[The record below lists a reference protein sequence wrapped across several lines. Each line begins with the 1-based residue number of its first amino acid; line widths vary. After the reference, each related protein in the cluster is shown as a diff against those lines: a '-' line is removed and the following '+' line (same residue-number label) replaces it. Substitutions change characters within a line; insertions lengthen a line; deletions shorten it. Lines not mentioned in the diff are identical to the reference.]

1 MERSQL
7 FKPDYAKKWAQY
19 DPKLAN
25 KLLDEV
31 GLTKKDG
38 QGFRL
43 LPDGRP
49 ATIVVEHASE
59 ETEDADA
66 LHLIAEMWKK
76 VGIKMLTKPQTRE
89 NFRLRAFSG
98 EAIMTAFAGVVT
110 AMPTPNTSPKEFAP
124 TMQGGLQWSRWGMFV
139 ESKERMG
146 EKCDVEAACK
156 LLDYVKEWETGNE
169 RGGAAQGVGEDPD
182 RQRRRGLHHRHG
194 ERHPPA
200 GRGRPEDQERAQG
213 RLLRLGSG
221 RIYRPL
227 PAGHVLGGAVAQRR
241 ASRPAFLLLLLLPR
255 LRGRIQEGAGSRRVP
270 PISDHDLFSGEIV
283 FAALPLP
290 TLPRMT
296 GEEMRG
302 RRCLL
307 HHVSIFGRFLCGLR
321 GRGGASSNAVATQR
335 RESAGSIT
343 SSTSK

>member
-1 MERSQL
+1 VRLWESGSGSQLALFPNLNANDEEWRKLMRDVRFRRALSIAIDRSELNETVYLGLAKPSNNTIMERSQL

-38 QGFRL
+38 QGFRV

-110 AMPTPNTSPKEFAP
+110 AVPTPNTSPKEFAP
-124 TMQGGLQWSRWGMFV
+124 TMQGGLQWSRWGMFI

-156 LLDYVKEWETGNE
+156 LLDYVKEWEHGTNE
-169 RGGAAQGVGEDPD
+169 AERSKAWEKILTANADEVFTIGTVNGIRQPVVVGPKIKNVPKEGYYAWDPGGYIGLYQPD
-182 RQRRRGLHHRHG
+182 TFW
-194 ERHPPA
+194 
-200 GRGRPEDQERAQG
+200 
-213 RLLRLGSG
+213 
-221 RIYRPL
+221 
-227 PAGHVLGGAVAQRR
+227 VAQ
-241 ASRPAFLLLLLLPR
+241 
-255 LRGRIQEGAGSRRVP
+255 
-270 PISDHDLFSGEIV
+270 
-283 FAALPLP
+283 
-290 TLPRMT
+290 
-296 GEEMRG
+296 
-302 RRCLL
+302 
-307 HHVSIFGRFLCGLR
+307 
-321 GRGGASSNAVATQR
+321 
-335 RESAGSIT
+335 
-343 SSTSK
+343 